1 MFYFLI
7 CLGEPAHR
15 TGKRS
20 HNNKRNTK
28 CEKGSS
34 QTTSDNLFNDTARAN
49 TTNNKNN
56 RANRTKRYSETKD
69 DRKAG
74 WSTGWPKSSG
84 KKMISFYHR
93 RRIKTEEKVKV
104 VASVWG
110 GRNYSVTCRASY
122 FLRAILKKRMNSSFS
137 FKPSWCNSSYYSKYA
152 GDTYEYKVDETVS
165 RKAGAKHYSW

>member
-49 TTNNKNN
+49 TNNNKNN

-110 GRNYSVTCRASY
+110 EECIQ
-122 FLRAILKKRMNSSFS
+122 FLAALAILPRTILKNRTGANHPIINKFFICLHPSMVLMHNTIFCLMSKNCRDFLSF
-137 FKPSWCNSSYYSKYA
+137 FY
-152 GDTYEYKVDETVS
+152 
-165 RKAGAKHYSW
+165 